1 MIQSQ
6 LTRDTHAV
14 SHLTDELDVRRR
26 AAEGFGED
34 VEVEGFSDVPVR
46 RRQIS
51 SDHYTR
57 DRAGERFINNDTQ
70 TDTALMLTWTDSGR
84 I

>member
-1 MIQSQ
+1 VCFTSD
-6 LTRDTHAV
+6 TRV

-46 RRQIS
+46 RRQIRS
-51 SDHYTR
+51 V
-57 DRAGERFINNDTQ
+57 G
-70 TDTALMLTWTDSGR
+70 LG
-84 I
+84 

>member
-1 MIQSQ
+1 MLGSGGRGGVRVSFR
-6 LTRDTHAV
+6 TSCASRDTRV

-46 RRQIS
+46 RRQIL
-51 SDHYTR
+51 
-57 DRAGERFINNDTQ
+57 Q
-70 TDTALMLTWTDSGR
+70 SG
-84 I
+84 